1 MTIFLTTQYLDEADQ
16 LADRIALLDQGRLVA
31 EGTPDELKRRIPG
44 GHVAQ
49 GAAKRARR
57 NTALHT
63 DNIET
68 GFFDD
73 QGRPA
78 PWPDDIDDWTPGI
91 REPHSPEP
99 GQPPF

>member
-1 MTIFLTTQYLDEADQ
+1 MTHPTGDPAI
-16 LADRIALLDQGRLVA
+16 
-31 EGTPDELKRRIPG
+31 PDPTE
-44 GHVAQ
+44 
-49 GAAKRARR
+49 RARR
-57 NTALHT
+57 NTALHA

-78 PWPDDIDDWTPGI
+78 PWPDDIEDWAPAI
-91 REPHSPEP
+91 YEPRTPEP